1 MPVIPATWEAEA
13 GRSQIQGQ
21 SKLHSEMLWQ
31 KKYIYDSFLQP
42 IFKTKWISLSLSLS
56 LSLSFLLVNCE

>member
-31 KKYIYDSFLQP
+31 KKIYMIPFFNQFL
-42 IFKTKWISLSLSLS
+42 KLNGSLSLSLS
-56 LSLSFLLVNCE
+56 LSLFLSPFF